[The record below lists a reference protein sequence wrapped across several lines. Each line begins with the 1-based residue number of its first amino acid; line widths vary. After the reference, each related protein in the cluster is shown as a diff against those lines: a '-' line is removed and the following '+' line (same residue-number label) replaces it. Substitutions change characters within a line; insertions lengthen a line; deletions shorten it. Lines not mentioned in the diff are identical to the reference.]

1 MIVVT
6 SRRGV
11 LQSETGY
18 VLDLQYLNIDEEKLN
33 HYLRKFPMPPDPAY
47 TEDDL
52 RKDLNRCMGSYL
64 LPEDISEA
72 TATYIGDLLNELMEE

>member
-6 SRRGV
+6 NRRGV
-11 LQSETGY
+11 VQSETGY
-18 VLDLQYLNIDEEKLN
+18 VLDLQYLNIDEGKLN
-33 HYLRKFPMPPDPAY
+33 RYLRKFPMPSDPTY

-52 RKDLNRCMGSYL
+52 RKDLNRCTGSYL

-72 TATYIGDLLNELMEE
+72 AATYIGDLLNALMEE